1 MPAYERGVPAHKW
14 PLSRDGLAAA
24 RRLTRQMPSDA
35 WLVASDEP
43 KAWQTLEPAGE
54 VTQDARLGE
63 VRREGEPW
71 DGPFRELRQAYVDG
85 VDHTGW
91 EPRAGVV
98 ARFDAAVEDHLVR
111 AAGRSLVVAS
121 HGMAMT
127 LWLTARVG
135 LTSPG
140 KFWSSLRFPDAV
152 AVDLAAGTVDSL
164 AQR

>member
-1 MPAYERGVPAHKW
+1 MPAYERDVPAHTW
-14 PLSRDGLAAA
+14 PLSPDGLAAA
-24 RRLTRQMPSDA
+24 RRLTRLLPLDA

-54 VTQDARLGE
+54 VARDGRFGE

-85 VDHTGW
+85 ADHTGW

-98 ARFDAAVEDHLVR
+98 ARFDAAVEDYLLR

-140 KFWSSLRFPDAV
+140 EFWASLRFPDAV
-152 AVDLAAGTVDSL
+152 AVDLAAGTMNSL